1 MQALELKIPPP
12 AVALLLAL
20 AMWGIS
26 LATATVEIPAL
37 IRAVAATAIALVG
50 IGAAISG
57 TVAFRRAKTTVNPL
71 KPETTSSLVTGG
83 IYRFTR
89 NPMYVGLAVVLLAW
103 AVFVSSPLALLG
115 PLVFILYM
123 TRFQIIPEERVL
135 SAMFGT
141 AYSEYQAKVRRWL

>member
-12 AVALLLAL
+12 AVALLVAVG
-20 AMWGIS
+20 MWGIS
-26 LATATVEIPAL
+26 LTTATVEIPAL
-37 IRAVAATAIALVG
+37 IRAIAATAIALVG

-71 KPETTSSLVTGG
+71 KPETTSSLVTDG

-89 NPMYVGLAVVLLAW
+89 NPMYVGLAVALLAW
-103 AVFVSSPLALLG
+103 AVFVSSPLGFFG
-115 PLVFILYM
+115 PLVFILYI

-135 SAMFGT
+135 SAMFGI
-141 AYSEYQAKVRRWL
+141 AYSEYQSKVRRWL

>member
-12 AVALLLAL
+12 AVALLVAA

-37 IRAVAATAIALVG
+37 IRAIAATAIALVG
-50 IGAAISG
+50 IGAVISG
-57 TVAFRRAKTTVNPL
+57 TVAFRRAKTTVKPL
-71 KPETTSSLVTGG
+71 KPEATSSLVTDG

-89 NPMYVGLAVVLLAW
+89 NPMYAGLAVALLAW
-103 AVFVSSPLALLG
+103 AVFVSSPLGFLG
-115 PLVFILYM
+115 PLVFILYI

-135 SAMFGT
+135 SAMFGI
-141 AYSEYQAKVRRWL
+141 AYSEYQSRVRRWL